1 MQQNIHFYIVARR
14 PHLLVAKPL
23 HNSAKAITLV
33 RLPKNYIMSETTE
46 KRNRLIIN
54 LLIISAFVVILNETV
69 MGVAIPHLM
78 GDLKISALAAQ
89 WLTTGFLLTMAVV
102 IPTTGFL
109 IQRISTRKLYII
121 AMGLFTAGTAIAAIA
136 PGFEVLLMGRIVQA
150 SGTAIMLPLL
160 MTTVMSLEAHE
171 TLGRRMGNISIVI
184 AVAPAIGPTISGLI
198 LSQLSWRFLFIFV
211 LPIAITMLIIGARRM
226 HNVGKTSRAPLDVL
240 SVILSA
246 LGFGGV
252 VFGLSSL
259 GESAAGGNTAMV
271 FAPIIIGVVALA
283 VFIWR
288 QIILQ
293 RSDKAL
299 LNLNTFRTPTFTAS
313 VIMFVV
319 CMMGMFGAFILL
331 PLFMQNV
338 LDLSVLSSGLLLL
351 PGGLI
356 MGLLAPFVGRM
367 YDKIGPRP
375 LLLVGTILTALSLW
389 GLAFSLNEHST
400 WAVLLIGHVVF
411 STGLAFI
418 FTPLFTSSLGSLP
431 KHLYSFGS
439 ATVSTMQQ
447 VAAAAG
453 TALFVAIMSSVVIDA
468 LGKGASKPAAYAQG
482 IHVAF
487 LWSAVTASLAILV
500 VFFVKKAKDTAGAPA
515 GH

>member
-1 MQQNIHFYIVARR
+1 M
-14 PHLLVAKPL
+14 
-23 HNSAKAITLV
+23 
-33 RLPKNYIMSETTE
+33 
-46 KRNRLIIN
+46 
-54 LLIISAFVVILNETV
+54 ILNETV

-78 GDLKISALAAQ
+78 TDLRISALAAQ

-109 IQRISTRKLYII
+109 IQRISTRRLYII
-121 AMGLFTAGTAIAAIA
+121 AMGLFVAGTTIAAIA
-136 PGFEVLLMGRIVQA
+136 PGFEVLLIGRVVQA
-150 SGTAIMLPLL
+150 GGTAIMLPLL
-160 MTTVMSLEAHE
+160 MTTVMSLEPHE
-171 TLGRRMGNISIVI
+171 TLGRRMGNISVVI

-211 LPIAITMLIIGARRM
+211 LPIAVTMLIIGARRM
-226 HNVGKTSRAPLDVL
+226 RNIGNTSHAPLDIP
-240 SVILSA
+240 SIILSA
-246 LGFGGV
+246 FGFGGL

-259 GESAAGGNTAMV
+259 GESSGGGSIALL
-271 FAPIIIGVVALA
+271 FAPLGVGIIALTIF
-283 VFIWR
+283 VWR
-288 QIILQ
+288 QIALQ
-293 RSDKAL
+293 KTDRAL

-313 VIMFVV
+313 VIMCII
-319 CMMGMFGAFILL
+319 CMMGMFGAIILL
-331 PLFMQNV
+331 PIYMQNV
-338 LDLSVLSSGLLLL
+338 LDLTVLSSGLLLL
-351 PGGLI
+351 PGGLA

-375 LLLVGTILTALSLW
+375 LLLVGSVLTSLALW
-389 GLAFSLNEHST
+389 GLALTLNEHSS
-400 WAVLLIGHVVF
+400 WIVLLIGHVVF
-411 STGLAFI
+411 SIGLAFI

-453 TALFVAIMSSVVIDA
+453 TALFVAIMSSVVA
-468 LGKGASKPAAYAQG
+468 SMLSTGASQAASYAQG

-487 LWSAVTASLAILV
+487 IFSAATASLAIITA
-500 VFFVKKAKDTAGAPA
+500 FFVKKAKNTAGAPA

>member
-1 MQQNIHFYIVARR
+1 M
-14 PHLLVAKPL
+14 
-23 HNSAKAITLV
+23 T
-33 RLPKNYIMSETTE
+33 ETTE

-78 GDLKISALAAQ
+78 NDLGISALAAQ

-109 IQRISTRKLYII
+109 IQRISTRRLYGM
-121 AMGLFTAGTAIAAIA
+121 AMGLFVLGTAIAAIA
-136 PGFEVLLMGRIVQA
+136 PGFEVLLLGRIVQA

-160 MTTVMSLEAHE
+160 MTTVMNLEPHE

-211 LPIAITMLIIGARRM
+211 LPIAITMLIIGVRRM
-226 HNVGKTSRAPLDVL
+226 HNIGKTSHAPIDIL

-246 LGFGGV
+246 LGFGGI

-259 GESAAGGNTAMV
+259 GESAAGGSVALLYGPLT
-271 FAPIIIGVVALA
+271 IGVITLAL
-283 VFIWR
+283 FIWR

-293 RSDKAL
+293 RDNRAL

-313 VIMFVV
+313 VILFVV
-319 CMMGMFGAFILL
+319 CMMAMFGAFILL

-356 MGLLAPFVGRM
+356 MGLLAPFVGRA

-375 LLLVGTILTALSLW
+375 LLLIGTVLTALSLW
-389 GLAFSLNEHST
+389 GLALTLNEQST
-400 WAVLLIGHVVF
+400 WVTLLVGHVVF

-453 TALFVAIMSSVVIDA
+453 TALFIAIMSGVVADS
-468 LGKGASKPAAYAQG
+468 LTQGAVQATAYAQG

-487 LWSAVTASLAILV
+487 LFSASTATLAIPIVL
-500 VFFVKKAKDTAGAPA
+500 FVKKAKETAGAPA

>member
-1 MQQNIHFYIVARR
+1 LTDSTA
-14 PHLLVAKPL
+14 
-23 HNSAKAITLV
+23 
-33 RLPKNYIMSETTE
+33 

-54 LLIISAFVVILNETV
+54 LLLISAFVVILNETV

-78 GDLKISALAAQ
+78 KDLGITALAAQ
-89 WLTTGFLLTMAVV
+89 WLTTAFLLTMAVV

-109 IQRISTRKLYII
+109 IQRISTRRLYVV
-121 AMGLFTAGTAIAAIA
+121 AMGLFVAGTALAVAA
-136 PGFEVLLMGRIVQA
+136 PGFEVLLIARIIQA

-160 MTTVMSLEAHE
+160 MTSVMSLEPRE

-184 AVAPAIGPTISGLI
+184 SVAPALGPTISGLI
-198 LSQLSWRFLFIFV
+198 LSQLNWRFLFVFI

-226 HNVGKTSRAPLDVL
+226 RNVGETSRASIDIV
-240 SVILSA
+240 SVILA
-246 LGFGGV
+246 AFGFGGI

-259 GESAAGGNTAMV
+259 GAPASVGNMSILL
-271 FAPIIIGVVALA
+271 APFIIGAVALA
-283 VFIWR
+283 IFIWR
-288 QIILQ
+288 QLILQ
-293 RSDKAL
+293 RTDRAL

-313 VIMFVV
+313 VVMFVV

-331 PLFMQNV
+331 PLYMQNV
-338 LDLSVLSSGLLLL
+338 LGLSVLSSGLLLL
-351 PGGLI
+351 PGGLT

-375 LLLVGTILTALSLW
+375 LLLVGTTLTAGALW
-389 GLAFSLNEHST
+389 GLAFLLDVNSSWVT
-400 WAVLLIGHVVF
+400 LLIGHIVF
-411 STGLAFI
+411 SVGLAFI

-453 TALFVAIMSSVVIDA
+453 IALFVSVMSGIAATA
-468 LGKGASKPAAYAQG
+468 LSNGATQPEAYADG
-482 IHVAF
+482 IH
-487 LWSAVTASLAILV
+487 TALILAAATCSLAIV
-500 VFFVKKAKDTAGAPA
+500 TAFFIKKAKESAGAPA

>member
-1 MQQNIHFYIVARR
+1 LTDSTA
-14 PHLLVAKPL
+14 
-23 HNSAKAITLV
+23 
-33 RLPKNYIMSETTE
+33 

-54 LLIISAFVVILNETV
+54 LLLISAFVVILNETV

-78 GDLKISALAAQ
+78 KDLGITALAAQ
-89 WLTTGFLLTMAVV
+89 WLTTAFLLTMAVV

-109 IQRISTRKLYII
+109 IQRISTRRLYVV
-121 AMGLFTAGTAIAAIA
+121 AMGLFVAGTALAVAA
-136 PGFEVLLMGRIVQA
+136 PGFEVLLIARIIQA

-160 MTTVMSLEAHE
+160 MTSVMSLEPRE

-184 AVAPAIGPTISGLI
+184 SVAPALGPTISGLI
-198 LSQLSWRFLFIFV
+198 LSQLNWRFLFVFI

-226 HNVGKTSRAPLDVL
+226 RNVGETSRASIDII
-240 SVILSA
+240 SVILAA
-246 LGFGGV
+246 LGFGGI

-259 GESAAGGNTAMV
+259 GAPASVGNTSILL
-271 FAPIIIGVVALA
+271 APFIIGSVALA
-283 VFIWR
+283 IFIWR

-293 RSDKAL
+293 RTDRAL

-331 PLFMQNV
+331 PLYMQNV
-338 LDLSVLSSGLLLL
+338 LGLSVLSSGLLLL
-351 PGGLI
+351 PGGLT

-375 LLLVGTILTALSLW
+375 LLLVGTTLTAGALW
-389 GLAFSLNEHST
+389 GLAFLLDVNSSWVT
-400 WAVLLIGHVVF
+400 LLIGHIVF
-411 STGLAFI
+411 SVGLAFI

-453 TALFVAIMSSVVIDA
+453 IALFVSIMSGIAATA
-468 LGKGASKPAAYAQG
+468 LNNGATSAEAYADG
-482 IHVAF
+482 IH
-487 LWSAVTASLAILV
+487 TALILAAATCSLAIV
-500 VFFVKKAKDTAGAPA
+500 TAFFIKKAKESAGAPA